1 MRAGLALARVSRYIS
16 LDFPTSGAQAP
27 NDASRAPMARQF
39 LAAKPSYCAN
49 RDFPPIS
56 I

>member
-1 MRAGLALARVSRYIS
+1 LMRGGLALARGPQRRLPDIRRRQV
-16 LDFPTSGAQAP
+16 P

-39 LAAKPSYCAN
+39 LAAQPSYCAN